1 MRHSK
6 FRNDERASQIDVDRI
21 VPLLDINFEDVAH
34 ALSIACIHDEDVWML
49 AVLLFDFVE
58 EPLQV
63 AFFADITL
71 VGGDYA
77 ACCSR
82 SDVCYQLV

>member
-6 FRNDERASQIDVDRI
+6 FRYDERASQIDIDRI
-21 VPLLDINFEDVAH
+21 VPLLDINFENVAH
-34 ALSIACIHDEDVWML
+34 ALAIASIHDENIWML
-49 AVLLFDFVE
+49 AMLLFDFVE

-71 VGGDYA
+71 V
-77 ACCSR
+77 R
-82 SDVCYQLV
+82 